1 MPSKIIFPANNISKG
16 CFLAAFCLF
25 IFNTIQAQKGAENEL
40 VKVISYTNVDAPR
53 NLDSAAMAKLMAK
66 QYSLASYLYSITPI
80 ESLTAS
86 EQKFIDSIQLYITKR
101 YVAEIV
107 LQKLAAN
114 TTITDQEALVY
125 YNAHKES
132 YSTTGNTSY
141 ILGYII
147 NENPSIIERAK
158 KQMLLAAAQP
168 DSLSYIGSMKNAD
181 YSISVEKNALLSPKA
196 HLTPHLQKLNVKQ
209 MSDLLQIDGY
219 NSKILLYVLSKT
231 ESSYLPFEQ
240 VKEDC
245 RSRAK
250 AEKIETSNQQLLKE
264 AALKFPILR

>member
-1 MPSKIIFPANNISKG
+1 MPSKIIELKNFVSKG
-16 CFLAAFCLF
+16 CIIAAFFLL
-25 IFNTIQAQKGAENEL
+25 IYNAMQAQKAAENEL
-40 VKVISYTNVDAPR
+40 AKILSYTNVDSPR
-53 NLDSAAMAKLMAK
+53 NLDSAAMAKLLVK
-66 QYSLASYLYSITPI
+66 QYSLASYLYSITPK
-80 ESLTAS
+80 ESLSAS
-86 EQKFIDSIQLYITKR
+86 EKQFLDSIQLYIAKR
-101 YVAEIV
+101 YVAEIA
-107 LQKLAAN
+107 LKKIEAN
-114 TTITDQEALVY
+114 TTVSDQEALAY
-125 YNAHKES
+125 YNAHKET
-132 YSTTGNTSY
+132 YSTIGNASY

-147 NENPSIIERAK
+147 NENPNIVERAK

-168 DSLSYIGSMKNAD
+168 DSLSYIGSMKNTD

-196 HLTPHLQKLNVKQ
+196 QLTPHLQKLNVKQ
-209 MSDLLQIDGY
+209 MSELLQIDGY

-264 AALKFPILR
+264 AALKFPVLR